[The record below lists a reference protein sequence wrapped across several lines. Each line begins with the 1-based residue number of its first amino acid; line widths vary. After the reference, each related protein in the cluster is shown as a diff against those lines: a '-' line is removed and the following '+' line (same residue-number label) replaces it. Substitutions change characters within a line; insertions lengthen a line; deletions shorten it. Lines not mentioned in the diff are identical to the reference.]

1 MTGQAQLI
9 VAADALDVRSKLMQT
24 EVPLSVLPR
33 SGVESGNSTAY
44 LVPRITDSKKPKVV
58 LPLDLNH
65 QTGQAA
71 YSAIFGSCQPNSPLT
86 PSMVPSCPP
95 PTRSVT
101 PMLSLYATVKISNI
115 RKDILSV
122 DLARLMCV

>member
-1 MTGQAQLI
+1 MSDRDQLI

-33 SGVESGNSTAY
+33 SSVDSGISNAY
-44 LVPRITDSKKPKVV
+44 LMPRTTDLKKPKVV

-65 QTGQAA
+65 QTGQTAFSTA
-71 YSAIFGSCQPNSPLT
+71 FGSGQLNSPLT
-86 PSMVPSCPP
+86 PSFMPSCPP

-115 RKDILSV
+115 REEVLCIEV
-122 DLARLMCV
+122 ARLMCD